1 MPTESTLHCRKHT
14 VVPAGQQQQ
23 NSYLIWQKRKIERK
37 EMKEREKEEKEGG
50 RGKQAGHGDMPHN
63 LGEKF

>member
-1 MPTESTLHCRKHT
+1 
-14 VVPAGQQQQ
+14 
-23 NSYLIWQKRKIERK
+23 
-37 EMKEREKEEKEGG
+37 MKEREKEEKEGG